1 MLHVIHLF
9 YSSLCIIMHRPLMD
23 FIDQLL
29 IYERSLEQ
37 QGSQDVNQANLAKF
51 ARLSSNTSSS
61 N

>member
-1 MLHVIHLF
+1 
-9 YSSLCIIMHRPLMD
+9 MD